1 MLKFMPEGNITAID
15 STNVMPYSEQY
26 NFSFQRAIGST
37 TTLTLAYVGS
47 EGHHQI
53 GQIEANPGSPSKCL
67 QIAALAVS
75 GGVPGEA
82 CGPYGEDAIYSI
94 GNQTFYGTRRYSVTS
109 GRYLNQGLVDG
120 TFTIWASTFANS
132 DYNSLQATL
141 EKRVGPVRFLTAYTY
156 GKSMDDA
163 SSYMNDGV
171 NPYHFGLA
179 RALSAYDMTNNFV
192 TSYTYDLPFH
202 KLVNSSTGPASR
214 LLGGWSLT
222 GITRFTT
229 GFPVGLYQS
238 GDPGLIGSFAATYLD
253 EPDYNGQPVHVSN
266 PRTSALQYF
275 STSQFS
281 PMPLGGTGT
290 ANRRFFHGPG
300 LNNWDLG
307 LHKSTKLT
315 ERMDLDIRAEFFNI
329 GNHAQFTGVQGDVNN
344 PAVFGTVTG
353 ARDPRIGQVAMKLG
367 F

>member
-15 STNVMPYSEQY
+15 TTNVMPYSEQY
-26 NFSFQRAIGST
+26 NFSIQRSIGST
-37 TTLTLAYVGS
+37 TTLTLAFVGS
-47 EGHHQI
+47 EGHHLI
-53 GQIEANPGSPSKCL
+53 GQIEANPGSPSRCL

-75 GGVPGEA
+75 NGVPGEA
-82 CGPYGEDAIYSI
+82 CGPYGEDAIYNI
-94 GNQTFYGTRRYSVTS
+94 GGQTFNGTRRYSVTS

-132 DYNSLQATL
+132 NYNSLQATL
-141 EKRVGPVRFLTAYTY
+141 DKRVGPVRFLTAYTF
-156 GKSMDDA
+156 GKSIDDA
-163 SSYMNDGV
+163 SSYQNDGV

-179 RALSAYDMTNNFV
+179 RSLSAFDMKNNFV

-202 KLVNSSTGPASR
+202 KLVKSSTGPASK

-238 GDPGLIGSFAATYLD
+238 GDPGLIGSYAATYLD
-253 EPDYNGQPVHVSN
+253 EPNYNGQPIQFTN

-275 STSQFS
+275 STAQFS
-281 PMPLGGTGT
+281 PMPVGGTGT
-290 ANRRFFHGPG
+290 ANRRFFPGPG

-315 ERMDLDIRAEFFNI
+315 ERMDLDVRAEFFNI
-329 GNHAQFTGVQGDVNN
+329 GNHAQFTGVVGDVNSSS
-344 PAVFGTVTG
+344 FGAVTG
-353 ARDPRIGQVAMKLG
+353 ARDPRIGQVAMKLD